1 MSQGISFESS
11 WLLRQL
17 KEEKKKRKKKGKDKS
32 V

>member
-17 KEEKKKRKKKGKDKS
+17 KEEKKKTKEKRER
-32 V
+32 